1 MAVMKDVAKLA
12 GVSISTVSFVLNG
25 MAEERKV
32 APETAKRVMRAARD
46 LGYQVNL
53 PNVQRQRQLSIAL
66 FFPADSVMVDMG
78 IITSGINAHMKKY
91 GRQYNVLLCLYERG
105 NLSGRVRQLS
115 PSEYHAAVIM
125 AEADTDLEEFEQ
137 LPSNL
142 PLVLFNGASARFCSV
157 SCELL
162 PSMEKAV
169 RIVSAK
175 GYRRILV
182 IAGTDGKKQKDSTL
196 KQLFQSFG
204 SFGFDLTDK
213 NYFFTENTLQGGAIA
228 ARHILNMREKPELV
242 ITLNTTLAF
251 GAIPLL
257 ARNRFIFTR
266 DAELLSFGG
275 VEDTLHVANYIP
287 SLSLIAVPTEEIA
300 MECFSIAL
308 QLAEGS
314 LSGPLHYTCPSS
326 LLLNESF
333 TI

>member
-1 MAVMKDVAKLA
+1 MAPAR
-12 GVSISTVSFVLNG
+12 VSAV
-25 MAEERKV
+25 
-32 APETAKRVMRAARD
+32 
-46 LGYQVNL
+46 
-53 PNVQRQRQLSIAL
+53 
-66 FFPADSVMVDMG
+66 FP
-78 IITSGINAHMKKY
+78 
-91 GRQYNVLLCLYERG
+91 
-105 NLSGRVRQLS
+105 
-115 PSEYHAAVIM
+115 
-125 AEADTDLEEFEQ
+125 
-137 LPSNL
+137 
-142 PLVLFNGASARFCSV
+142 V
-157 SCELL
+157 SCFHQWKKRFESYL
-162 PSMEKAV
+162 PRAIGEFWF
-169 RIVSAK
+169 
-175 GYRRILV
+175 

-314 LSGPLHYTCPSS
+314 LFGTAS
-326 LLLNESF
+326 LYLPFITAAE
-333 TI
+333 